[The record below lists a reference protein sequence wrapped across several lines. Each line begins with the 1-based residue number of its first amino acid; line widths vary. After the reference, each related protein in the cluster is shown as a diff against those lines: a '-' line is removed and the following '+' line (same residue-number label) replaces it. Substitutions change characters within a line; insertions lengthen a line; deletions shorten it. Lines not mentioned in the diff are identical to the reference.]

1 MRGDFAGKHLRKHGT
16 AQLGGKP
23 ADAAAVDLLGADERV
38 AVFVYD
44 PDGRLP
50 LGGASADERHEVG
63 GGQLAAKRAF
73 DVSGDDLP
81 FGDEV
86 VNLVAGENLRGNN
99 GIDARDEQRKDH
111 DRSVDQHQHTAEG
124 STVLHHASASNL

>member
-63 GGQLAAKRAF
+63 RGQLTAKRAF

-81 FGDEV
+81 FGNEV
-86 VNLVAGENLRGNN
+86 VNLVAGENLRGND
-99 GIDARDEQRKDH
+99 GVDARDEQGEKH
-111 DRSVDQHQHTAEG
+111 DRSVDQHQHAAEG
-124 STVLHHASASNL
+124 STVLHRVSASNL